1 MCIVYKSVDDFVN
14 SVLFLVSPS
23 LFDDI
28 YKCDNEFINI
38 KNEFEILKTGF
49 ENHI

>member
-1 MCIVYKSVDDFVN
+1 METKN
-14 SVLFLVSPS
+14 FLASS
-23 LFDDI
+23 SFFGDI
-28 YKCDNEFINI
+28 YKCVNEFINI